1 MKLSVV
7 VPAYNEEKLLPESLR
22 AILAAMQAFDDA
34 ELVVCDNNSSDATG
48 DLARAAGAKVV
59 FEPVNQIS
67 RARNAGARAAG
78 GDWLLF
84 IDADSCPSLSL
95 FLEVR
100 ECIGRGGV
108 LAGGATVAY
117 PHAGLPARLALG
129 SWNLLSRTMGWAAG
143 SFIFVEAAS
152 FHTVG
157 GFSEELFAG
166 EEIDL
171 FRRLKRRARAL
182 GRRIV
187 ILHRHPLA
195 SSDRKLALY
204 GWGELARFVVKTV
217 ATGGATLRRKEDCP
231 AWYDGRR

>member
-22 AILAAMQAFDDA
+22 AILGAMAAFDDA
-34 ELVVCDNNSSDATG
+34 ELIVCDNNSTDATG
-48 DLARAAGAKVV
+48 DIARAAGARVV
-59 FEPVNQIS
+59 FEPLNQIS
-67 RARNAGARAAG
+67 RARNAGALAAR

-84 IDADSCPSLSL
+84 IDADSFPSLPL
-95 FLEVR
+95 FLDVR
-100 ECIGRGGV
+100 KAIAGGNV

-117 PHAGLPARLALG
+117 PHASLPARAALG
-129 SWNLLSRTMGWAAG
+129 SWNLLSRTMRWAAG
-143 SFIFVEAAS
+143 SFIFVEAVS
-152 FHTVG
+152 FYTVG

-171 FRRLKRRARAL
+171 FRRLKRRAQAQ
-182 GRRIV
+182 GRSIV
-187 ILHRHPLA
+187 ILHRHPLV

-204 GWGELARFVVKTV
+204 GWADLTRFLLKTV
-217 ATGGATLRRKEDCP
+217 VTGGRTLRRKEDCP